1 MSLLAHLDPSWIQ
14 FDEELCRPNT
24 SKCLYWT
31 KLITCWINLVSATR
45 VFALKRKEKLRE
57 ENSTAVGTLIR
68 EIDSMLE
75 CMPQIVLF
83 SATFPE
89 NVRKFAPRFAP
100 DANEISL
107 RREELSVD
115 SIKQFYMD
123 CKSEEHKYEVLC
135 NLYDLLTVSQSI
147 IFCRVSLHFWIT
159 HLQVIYL

>member
-1 MSLLAHLDPSWIQ
+1 
-14 FDEELCRPNT
+14 
-24 SKCLYWT
+24 
-31 KLITCWINLVSATR
+31 
-45 VFALKRKEKLRE
+45 
-57 ENSTAVGTLIR
+57 
-68 EIDSMLE
+68 MLE

-159 HLQVIYL
+159 HVQVIYL